1 MGIYIINNLFKQVIV
16 INNMKKINKLFSEL
30 KKNDLL
36 NDRSEYDIEDLQS
49 TYKLSKK
56 DAKLLFL
63 KIKKWKGNSV
73 KRKHIVVR

>member
-1 MGIYIINNLFKQVIV
+1 MGIYIINNLFKQAIV
-16 INNMKKINKLFSEL
+16 INNMNKINKLFSEL

-36 NDRSEYDIEDLQS
+36 EDRSEYDIEDLQS
-49 TYKLSKK
+49 TYKLNKK

-63 KIKKWKGNSV
+63 KIKKWKGNLV